1 MRRDGLISV
10 IKPDDPPLYPR
21 FTGWERRRAMAHML
35 FADHGVFRTFFNT
48 RTRVSDEMWRS
59 SQPLPYQ
66 VNAAA
71 KLGIRTIVNLRGAGD
86 NSFYRFEEEFCQR
99 NGITL
104 MNFVV
109 FSREA
114 PKPETVMDAKAMFE
128 TMAYPALMHCKSGA
142 DRAGLMSALYLH
154 FRKGLPIAEAMR
166 QLSLRFGHMKQA
178 KTGILD
184 FFLASYVAYNE
195 KTPVPF
201 ETWVTEIYDREAV
214 TKAFRGSWWAS
225 VVTDRILRR
234 E

>member
-10 IKPDDPPLYPR
+10 IRPDEAPLYPVL
-21 FTGWERRRAMAHML
+21 TGWPRRRAMAHML

-48 RTRVSDEMWRS
+48 RTQISDEMWRS

-66 VNAAA
+66 IRGAA
-71 KLGIRTIVNLRGAGD
+71 KLGIRTIVNLRGPGD

-114 PKPETVMDAKAMFE
+114 PKPETVMDAKTMFQ
-128 TMAYPALMHCKSGA
+128 TLAYPALMHCKSGA

-154 FRKGLPIAEAMR
+154 FRKGLPIAAAKR
-166 QLSLRFGHMKQA
+166 QLSLRFGHVKQA

-184 FFLASYVAYNE
+184 FFLDSYLAYDA
-195 KTPVPF
+195 KTPMPF
-201 ETWVTEIYDREAV
+201 EDWVRNVYDQDAV
-214 TKAFRGSWWAS
+214 TKAFRESWWAS
-225 VVTDRILRR
+225 AITDRILRR